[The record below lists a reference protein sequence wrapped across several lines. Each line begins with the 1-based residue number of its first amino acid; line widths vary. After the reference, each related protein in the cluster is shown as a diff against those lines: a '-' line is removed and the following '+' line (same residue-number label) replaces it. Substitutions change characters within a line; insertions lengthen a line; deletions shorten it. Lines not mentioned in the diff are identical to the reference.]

1 MEKMDH
7 RMIKVQA
14 RQCLEQERW
23 AYRKTVLL
31 HSAVTAAV
39 LVLVALL
46 DLLLSYA
53 VSHTGGL
60 SGISTRS
67 ILETVRSVLST
78 ASNILLPF
86 WSVGILYTSIRTVR
100 RQTVDGRMLT
110 QGFQRFGPLLRQFLL
125 WMVLYI
131 GLAMVCANATMVL
144 TMFLPAS
151 ETMSSILS
159 RTDITDV
166 EGYAALFADLSL
178 EEMLQAIL
186 PALCIFLVL
195 YCAVLVYLHYR
206 FRMSQ
211 YLLVD
216 EPRMGALAS
225 FAISNRMT
233 KGYKRALFRL
243 DLSFWWY
250 YLLMGLVSLT
260 VYVPEILSLFG
271 IVLPLST
278 EITNLLFYLV
288 YTLLSLLLSWWAG
301 AYVQASYAQA
311 YTELLQKIPGAQS

>member
-1 MEKMDH
+1 MEIFNH
-7 RMIKVQA
+7 RLIKEQA
-14 RQCLEQERW
+14 RQCLEQDRW

-31 HSAVTAAV
+31 HSGITAAV

-46 DLLLSYA
+46 DLVLSYA

-60 SGISTRS
+60 SGIGTRT
-67 ILETVRSVLST
+67 ILETARSVLST

-86 WSVGILYTSIRTVR
+86 WSVGILYTSIRTAR

-110 QGFQRFGPLLRQFLL
+110 RGFQRFGPILRYFLL
-125 WMVLYI
+125 WMLIFV

-151 ETMSSILS
+151 QLLSSMMAQ
-159 RTDITDV
+159 TDIGDATDYG
-166 EGYAALFADLSL
+166 ELFADFST

-186 PALCIFLVL
+186 PAMCIFLIL
-195 YCAVLVYLHYR
+195 YCIVLIYLHYR
-206 FRMSQ
+206 LRMSQ

-225 FAISNRMT
+225 FMLSNRMT
-233 KGYKRALFRL
+233 KGYKRTLFRL

-250 YLLMGLVSLT
+250 YLLTAVISLT
-260 VYVPEILSLFG
+260 VYAPEILSLFG
-271 IVLPLST
+271 ITLPMSA

-288 YTLLSLLLSWWAG
+288 YTLLSLALSWWAG
-301 AYVQASYAQA
+301 AYVQTSYAQA
-311 YTELLQKIPGAQS
+311 YTALQQQ